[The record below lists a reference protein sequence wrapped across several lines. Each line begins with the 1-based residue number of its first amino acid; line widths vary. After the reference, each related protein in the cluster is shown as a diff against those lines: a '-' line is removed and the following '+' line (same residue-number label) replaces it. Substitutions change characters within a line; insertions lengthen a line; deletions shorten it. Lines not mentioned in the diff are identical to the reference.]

1 MRMERRLKPQ
11 ISLDLTP
18 LIDVVFQLVIFFMI
32 ATTFNT
38 APGIEL
44 NLPQSETAT
53 AVKVDQVR
61 ITFVSADEIYL
72 NETRHSLESLEEELD
87 NLAPIL
93 RDQASGEQGKPV
105 IVEGDS
111 EAPYQLLI
119 QLLDML
125 RARDIAAASL
135 ITLPPEG

>member
-1 MRMERRLKPQ
+1 MRLERRLKPQ

-32 ATTFNT
+32 STTFNT

-44 NLPQSETAT
+44 NLPESSTAVS
-53 AVKVDQVR
+53 VKVDQVR
-61 ITFVSADEIYL
+61 ITFVGEDEIYL
-72 NETRHSLESLEEELD
+72 NEDLHSLKSLEEELD

-93 RDQASGEQGKPV
+93 RDQEKPV

-111 EAPYQLLI
+111 DAPYQLLI
-119 QLLDML
+119 QILDML
-125 RARDIAAASL
+125 RARDIAAANL
-135 ITLPPEG
+135 ITLPPE

>member
-1 MRMERRLKPQ
+1 MRLDRRLKPQ

-32 ATTFNT
+32 STTFNT

-44 NLPQSETAT
+44 NLPESAT
-53 AVKVDQVR
+53 AVSVKVDQVR
-61 ITFVSADEIYL
+61 ITFVSPDEIYL
-72 NETRHSLESLEEELD
+72 NEDLHSIASLEEELD

-93 RDQASGEQGKPV
+93 RDQEKPV

-119 QLLDML
+119 QILDML
-125 RARDIAAASL
+125 RARDIAAANL
-135 ITLPPEG
+135 ITLPPE

>member
-1 MRMERRLKPQ
+1 MRLARRLKPQ

-32 ATTFNT
+32 STTFNT

-44 NLPQSETAT
+44 NLPESSTAVS
-53 AVKVDQVR
+53 VKVDQVR
-61 ITFVSADEIYL
+61 ITFVSEDEIYL
-72 NETRHSLESLEEELD
+72 NEDLHSLSSLEEELD

-93 RDQASGEQGKPV
+93 RDQEKPV

-111 EAPYQLLI
+111 DAPYQLLI
-119 QLLDML
+119 QILDML
-125 RARDIAAASL
+125 RARDIAAANL
-135 ITLPPEG
+135 ITLPPE

>member
-1 MRMERRLKPQ
+1 MRLAQRLKPQ

-32 ATTFNT
+32 STTFNT

-44 NLPQSETAT
+44 NLPESSTAVS
-53 AVKVDQVR
+53 VKVDQVR
-61 ITFVSADEIYL
+61 ITFVSEDEVYL
-72 NETRHSLESLEEELD
+72 NEDLHSLKSLEEELD

-93 RDQASGEQGKPV
+93 RDQEKPV

-111 EAPYQLLI
+111 QAPYQILI
-119 QLLDML
+119 QILDML

-135 ITLPPEG
+135 VTLPPE

>member
-1 MRMERRLKPQ
+1 MRLAQRLKPQ

-32 ATTFNT
+32 STTFNT

-44 NLPQSETAT
+44 NLPESAT
-53 AVKVDQVR
+53 AQSVKVDQVR
-61 ITFVSADEIYL
+61 ITFVSEDEIYL
-72 NETRHSLESLEEELD
+72 NEDLHSLKSLEEELD

-93 RDQASGEQGKPV
+93 RDQDKPV

-111 EAPYQLLI
+111 GAPYQLLI
-119 QLLDML
+119 QVLDML
-125 RARDIAAASL
+125 RARNIAAANL
-135 ITLPPEG
+135 ITLPPE

>member
-32 ATTFNT
+32 STTFNT

-44 NLPQSETAT
+44 NLPNSKTASM
-53 AVKVDQVR
+53 VKVDQVR
-61 ITFVSADEIYL
+61 ITFVSEEEIYL
-72 NETRHSLESLEEELD
+72 NEKLYSIKSLEEELD

-93 RDQASGEQGKPV
+93 RDQDKPI
-105 IVEGDS
+105 IVEGDQG
-111 EAPYQLLI
+111 APYQLLI
-119 QLLDML
+119 QVLDML
-125 RARDIAAASL
+125 RSRDIAAANL
-135 ITLPPEG
+135 ITLPPE